1 MVHSQILAIVSKIC
15 YIQVHDNEV
24 LLYIT
29 GRIYSQN
36 ISTIDQMTS
45 YARKM
50 LMLLV
55 TFMVV
60 GLVAFSSGEVEL

>member
-1 MVHSQILAIVSKIC
+1 MRFYCTSQVTSNSKTYLA
-15 YIQVHDNEV
+15 
-24 LLYIT
+24 
-29 GRIYSQN
+29 
-36 ISTIDQMTS
+36 IDQMTS